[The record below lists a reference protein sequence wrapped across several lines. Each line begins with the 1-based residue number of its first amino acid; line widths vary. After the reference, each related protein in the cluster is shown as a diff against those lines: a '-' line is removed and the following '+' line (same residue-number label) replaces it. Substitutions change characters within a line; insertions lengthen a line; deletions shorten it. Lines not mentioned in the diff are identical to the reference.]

1 MTNNET
7 EFANQDEEISY
18 NDMWRKLRID
28 LGNELLKQN
37 GIDSPLRRAL
47 QWFLSKMEEMEA
59 KNKCQ

>member
-1 MTNNET
+1 MNEL
-7 EFANQDEEISY
+7 EIANQDEEISY
-18 NDMWRKLRID
+18 KGMWRKLRID

-47 QWFLSKMEEMEA
+47 QWFLAKMEEMEA